1 VPDDAPDVHGYDADV
16 VGPDGFTMPA
26 TQHDLVLWVTGGGR
40 SVVFDATT
48 HAVAALGGVAT
59 LVDETVAW
67 SHHHDRD
74 LTGFEDGTE
83 NPPLDEAPEV
93 ALVPDGEPG
102 AGGSIAIVQK
112 WVHDLGSFHD
122 LDVHEQEKVFGRTKP
137 DSEELDPLPPRAHV
151 NRVQIEEDGEEL
163 EIFRRSTPFG
173 TLTEHGL
180 MFVGFSAEQSRFRK
194 MLERILGVADGV
206 ADRLTD
212 FSTPVGGAFYFVPAL
227 EAMRAAE

>member
-1 VPDDAPDVHGYDADV
+1 
-16 VGPDGFTMPA
+16 
-26 TQHDLVLWVTGGGR
+26 
-40 SVVFDATT
+40 VVFDAAR
-48 HAVAALGGVAT
+48 AVGAALDRTARLAT
-59 LVDETVAW
+59 EQPGFVYRE
-67 SHHHDRD
+67 SQD